1 MPIAARPSRRTTPH
15 SAIATS
21 ASTTGVPPRH
31 APRTRIAADI
41 GGTFT
46 DVAAFDE
53 KRGVLLLGKT
63 LTTPQRLID
72 GILDGM
78 RKAGVTLADANLFLH
93 GSTVAINTMLERSGA
108 RAALITTRGFR
119 DIYEIGRINRPDS
132 FNLRHAKH
140 APLIERDLRFE
151 VSERLMADGTVYQ
164 KLDMAEVKA
173 IGNELARR
181 KIEAVAILFLH
192 SYRNPAH
199 EHAVKRYLQKRLP
212 GVFITASSDLSQ
224 EYREYERTSTVAAN
238 AYIGPRVDRYLGEIE
253 QEMQR
258 AQFGGKFLVVQST
271 GGLYALAEARQDC
284 VRMMESG
291 PAAGV
296 IGTQALCHLLGID
309 NAIAFDMGGTTAK
322 AGVVR
327 DGAALVAGSA
337 MIGGYFT
344 GLPLLTPMIDIHEVG
359 TGGGSI
365 AAVSASGALR
375 VGPHS
380 AGASPGPACY
390 GLGGSEP
397 TVTDAN
403 LVLGRLDANHF
414 LGGEMRLDPAAA
426 RAALKQ
432 QVAQPLGL
440 SGTAAALGIL
450 RIAAASMSHAVKGVT
465 TDRGLDPGAFPTLFA
480 YGGAGP
486 LHASMV
492 ARELRIPRV
501 IIPRAPG
508 HFSAFGMLL
517 ADFRRDLVR
526 SHFVSLNAV
535 AMSDLEAWFTAL
547 EQQGLAALA
556 EAALGTRKVIIA
568 RALDMRYVGQEHAV
582 TVEMP
587 LSAFKQRDAAAGK
600 RALKRA
606 FDAAHE
612 ERYGRGAPG
621 EQAEI
626 VSLRST
632 VTGVMKKPA
641 LETIATGGAKPHP
654 DSLSGQRRVYFE
666 QRGWQM
672 TPVYQRAALLAGNL
686 IKGPALIE
694 EHASTT
700 VLQPGDTLR
709 VEQYGNLDIAV
720 GLTAKGVR

>member
-1 MPIAARPSRRTTPH
+1 MSQTA
-15 SAIATS
+15 
-21 ASTTGVPPRH
+21 
-31 APRTRIAADI
+31 RTRIAADI

-46 DVAAFDE
+46 DVTAFDE

-78 RKAGVTLADANLFLH
+78 KKAGVTLDEANLFLH
-93 GSTVAINTMLERSGA
+93 GSTIAINTMLERSGA
-108 RAALITTRGFR
+108 HAALITTRGFR

-132 FNLRHAKH
+132 FNLRHRKH

-151 VSERLMADGTVYQ
+151 VSERLLADGTVHQ
-164 KLDMAEVKA
+164 KLDMREVEA
-173 IGNELARR
+173 IADELVRR
-181 KIEAVAILFLH
+181 KIEAVAVLFLH

-199 EHAVKRYLQKRLP
+199 ERAVKAALKKRLP
-212 GVFITASSDLSQ
+212 NAFISISSDLSQ
-224 EYREYERTSTVAAN
+224 EYREYERTSTVVAN
-238 AYIGPRVDRYLGEIE
+238 AYIGPRVDNYLREIE
-253 QEMQR
+253 EEIKR
-258 AQFGGKFLVVQST
+258 EKFSGKFLVVQST
-271 GGLYALAEARQDC
+271 GGLYALSEARSDC

-296 IGTQALCHLLGID
+296 IGTQALCRTLGIA

-327 DGAALVAGSA
+327 DGTALTTGSA
-337 MIGGYFT
+337 MIGGYLT

-365 AAVSASGALR
+365 AAVSESGALR
-375 VGPHS
+375 VGPQS
-380 AGASPGPACY
+380 AGAAPGPVCY
-390 GLGGSEP
+390 GLSGTEP

-403 LVLGRLDANHF
+403 LLLGRLDPKRF
-414 LGGEMRLDPAAA
+414 LGGEMLLDKSAAN
-426 RAALKQ
+426 AAMKKR
-432 QVAQPLGL
+432 VADPLGL
-440 SGTAAALGIL
+440 STTHAALGIL

-465 TDRGLDPGAFPTLFA
+465 TDRGLDPGAFPTMFA

-526 SHFVSLNAV
+526 SQFVSLAAV
-535 AMSDLEAWFTAL
+535 SMAELEGWFAAMEA
-547 EQQGLAALA
+547 QGQAALKDA
-556 EAALGTRKVIIA
+556 DLNTRKIVMQ
-568 RALDMRYVGQEHAV
+568 RGLDMRYVGQEHAV
-582 TVEMP
+582 TVDLP
-587 LSAFKQRDAAAGK
+587 ATAFRRGNPEATKAAIKA
-600 RALKRA
+600 A

-612 ERYGRGAPG
+612 ERYGRGSPG

-626 VSLRST
+626 VSIRSA
-632 VTGVMKKPA
+632 VIGMMKHPS
-641 LETIATGGAKPHP
+641 LEKIATGTARPP
-654 DSLSGQRRVYFE
+654 AAALSGRRRAYFE
-666 QRGWQM
+666 DGGWKEAA
-672 TPVYQRAALLAGNL
+672 VYQREALLAGNR
-686 IKGPALIE
+686 ISGPALIE
-694 EHASTT
+694 EHATTT
-700 VLQPGDTLR
+700 VLQPGDSLI
-709 VEQYGNLDIAV
+709 VEPYGNLDISI
-720 GLTAKGVR
+720 GRK

>member
-1 MPIAARPSRRTTPH
+1 MPIAARPTRRLAVRP
-15 SAIATS
+15 AT
-21 ASTTGVPPRH
+21 R
-31 APRTRIAADI
+31 APARPAARTRIAADI

-53 KRGVLLLGKT
+53 QRGVLLLGKT

-78 RKAGVTLADANLFLH
+78 QKAGVTLAEANLFLH
-93 GSTVAINTMLERSGA
+93 GSTIAINTMLERTGA

-151 VSERLMADGTVYQ
+151 ISERLMADGTVYQ
-164 KLDMAEVKA
+164 KLDMAEVAA
-173 IGNELARR
+173 IADELARR
-181 KIEAVAILFLH
+181 KVEAVAILFLH

-199 EHAVKRYLQKRLP
+199 EHTVKRYLQQRLP

-253 QEMQR
+253 TEMQR
-258 AQFGGKFLVVQST
+258 AHFAGKFLVVQST

-380 AGASPGPACY
+380 AGASPGPVCY
-390 GLGGSEP
+390 GLGGIEP

-403 LVLGRLDANHF
+403 LVLGRLDAKHF

-426 RAALKQ
+426 SAALKQ
-432 QVAQPLGL
+432 HIAQPLGL
-440 SGTAAALGIL
+440 SITAAALGIL

-492 ARELRIPRV
+492 ARELHIPRV

-526 SHFVSLNAV
+526 SQFVSLNDV
-535 AMSDLEAWFTAL
+535 TMPSLEAWFSEL

-556 EAALGTRKVIIA
+556 EADLGTSKGTRKVIIT

-626 VSLRST
+626 VSIRST
-632 VTGVMKKPA
+632 VTGVMQKPK
-641 LETIATGGAKPHP
+641 LDKIAQGRAKPPP

-672 TPVYQRAALLAGNL
+672 TPVYQREALLAGNV
-686 IKGPALIE
+686 INGPALIE

>member
-1 MPIAARPSRRTTPH
+1 MNR
-15 SAIATS
+15 SA
-21 ASTTGVPPRH
+21 
-31 APRTRIAADI
+31 RTRIAADI

-53 KRGVLLLGKT
+53 KRGVLMLGKT
-63 LTTPQRLID
+63 LTTHHRLVA

-78 RKAGVTLADANLFLH
+78 HKAGVTLAEANLFLH
-93 GSTVAINTMLERSGA
+93 GSTIAINTMLERSGA

-132 FNLRHAKH
+132 FNLRHRKH

-151 VSERLMADGTVYQ
+151 VSERLLADGTVHE
-164 KLDMAEVKA
+164 KLDLREVEA
-173 IGNELARR
+173 IADELVRR
-181 KIEAVAILFLH
+181 KIEAVAVLFLH

-199 EHAVKRYLQKRLP
+199 ERAVKAVLKKRLP
-212 GVFITASSDLSQ
+212 EAFISISSDLSQ
-224 EYREYERTSTVAAN
+224 EYREYERTSTVVAN
-238 AYIGPRVDRYLGEIE
+238 AYIGPRVDNYLREIE
-253 QEMQR
+253 EELK
-258 AQFGGKFLVVQST
+258 AEQFDGKFLVVQST
-271 GGLYALAEARQDC
+271 GGLYALAEARADC

-296 IGTQALCHLLGID
+296 IGTQALCHTLGID

-327 DGAALVAGSA
+327 DGTALVTGSV
-337 MIGGYFT
+337 MIGGYLT

-365 AAVSASGALR
+365 AAVSESGALR
-375 VGPHS
+375 VGPQS
-380 AGASPGPACY
+380 AGAAPGPACY
-390 GLGGSEP
+390 GQGGTEP

-403 LVLGRLDANHF
+403 LALGRLDAKRF
-414 LGGEMRLDPAAA
+414 LGGEMLLDTAATN
-426 RAALKQ
+426 AALKQ
-432 QVAQPLGL
+432 RVAGPLGI
-440 SGTAAALGIL
+440 SVTQAALGIL

-526 SHFVSLNAV
+526 SQFVSLA
-535 AMSDLEAWFTAL
+535 ATTMAELEGWFAQMEAQGHATLKEADLN
-547 EQQGLAALA
+547 
-556 EAALGTRKVIIA
+556 TRKVVVQ
-568 RALDMRYVGQEHAV
+568 RGLDMRYVGQEHAV
-582 TVEMP
+582 TVDLP
-587 LSAFKQRDAAAGK
+587 AAAFKRADKAAIKA
-600 RALKRA
+600 A

-612 ERYGRGAPG
+612 ERYGRGSPG

-626 VSLRST
+626 VSIRST
-632 VTGVMKKPA
+632 VIGVMKHPTLEKIARGNARPPA
-641 LETIATGGAKPHP
+641 AAMRGK
-654 DSLSGQRRVYFE
+654 RRAYFE
-666 QRGWQM
+666 DGGWVQAS
-672 TPVYQRAALLAGNL
+672 VYQREALLAGNR
-686 IKGPALIE
+686 ISGPALVE
-694 EHASTT
+694 EHATTT
-700 VLQPGDTLR
+700 VLQPGDSLV
-709 VEQYGNLDIAV
+709 VEPYGNLDISI
-720 GLTAKGVR
+720 GRK

>member
-1 MPIAARPSRRTTPH
+1 MTIRPYPTLRKT
-15 SAIATS
+15 
-21 ASTTGVPPRH
+21 
-31 APRTRIAADI
+31 PRTRIAADI

-46 DVAAFDE
+46 DVAAFDQQ
-53 KRGVLLLGKT
+53 RGVLLLGKT
-63 LTTPQRLID
+63 LTTPQHLID
-72 GILDGM
+72 GILEGM

-132 FNLRHAKH
+132 FNLRHRKH

-151 VSERLMADGTVYQ
+151 VGERLMADGSVYQ
-164 KLDMAEVKA
+164 ALDMKEVA
-173 IGNELARR
+173 QIADELERR
-181 KIEAVAILFLH
+181 DIEAVAVLFLH

-199 EHAVKRYLQKRLP
+199 EHAVRDYLKKRLP
-212 GVFITASSDLSQ
+212 GVFVSVSSDLSQ

-253 QEMQR
+253 DELTR
-258 AQFGGKFLVVQST
+258 ANFSGKFLVVQST
-271 GGLYALAEARQDC
+271 GGLYALAEARKDC

-296 IGTQALCHLLGID
+296 IGTQALCHVLGID

-327 DGAALVAGSA
+327 DGVALVTGSV

-365 AAVSASGALR
+365 AQVSRSGALR
-375 VGPHS
+375 VGPQS
-380 AGASPGPACY
+380 AGAAPGPVCY
-390 GLGGSEP
+390 GLGGTEP

-403 LVLGRLDANHF
+403 LMLGRLDAKHF
-414 LGGEMRLDPAAA
+414 LGGEMLLDKAAA
-426 RAALKQ
+426 ERAIKKKIAT
-432 QVAQPLGL
+432 PLGL
-440 SGTAAALGIL
+440 SVTDAALGIL

-465 TDRGLDPGAFPTLFA
+465 TDRGLDPGEFPTLFA

-501 IIPRAPG
+501 IVPRAPG

-517 ADFRRDLVR
+517 SDFRRDLVR
-526 SHFVSLNAV
+526 SQFVSFGAV
-535 AMSDLEAWFTAL
+535 TMADLEGWFAQM
-547 EQQGLAALA
+547 EQQGLAALT
-556 EAALGTRKVIIA
+556 EADLGTRKVVMN

-582 TVEMP
+582 TVDMP
-587 LSAFKQRDAAAGK
+587 LAAFKRGDK
-600 RALKRA
+600 LALKRA

-612 ERYGRGAPG
+612 ERYGRGSPN

-632 VTGVMKKPA
+632 VTGVMKKPP
-641 LETIATGGAKPHP
+641 LEKIARGAARPP
-654 DSLSGQRRVYFE
+654 AAARLDLRRAYFE
-666 QRGWQM
+666 GHGWLQ
-672 TPVYQRAALLAGNL
+672 TPVWRREALLAGNV

-700 VLQPGDTLR
+700 VLQPGDRLR
-709 VEQYGNLDIAV
+709 VEDYGNLEIAV
-720 GLTAKGVR
+720 GINAAPQSKGAR